1 MPDPEPLAD
10 GQKLLDVEGD
20 SVRDADALMVCVT
33 VDVELKHSVAVGLI
47 VDEIDGLLEDDID
60 VLTVAVAEA
69 DKHNDEV
76 GESVREAD
84 ALMVCVTVDVELK
97 HSVAVGL
104 IVVEIDGLLED
115 DIESLTD
122 AVTEAD
128 KQSDAVADTED
139 VVDVHLLT
147 VGEGEPERVADADID

>member
-33 VDVELKHSVAVGLI
+33 VDVEVKHSVAVGLI
-47 VDEIDGLLEDDID
+47 VD
-60 VLTVAVAEA
+60 
-69 DKHNDEV
+69 
-76 GESVREAD
+76 
-84 ALMVCVTVDVELK
+84 
-97 HSVAVGL
+97 
-104 IVVEIDGLLED
+104 EIDGLLED

>member
-1 MPDPEPLAD
+1 
-10 GQKLLDVEGD
+10 
-20 SVRDADALMVCVT
+20 MVCVT

-104 IVVEIDGLLED
+104 IVDEIDGLLED
-115 DIESLTD
+115 DI
-122 AVTEAD
+122 
-128 KQSDAVADTED
+128 
-139 VVDVHLLT
+139 
-147 VGEGEPERVADADID
+147 DID